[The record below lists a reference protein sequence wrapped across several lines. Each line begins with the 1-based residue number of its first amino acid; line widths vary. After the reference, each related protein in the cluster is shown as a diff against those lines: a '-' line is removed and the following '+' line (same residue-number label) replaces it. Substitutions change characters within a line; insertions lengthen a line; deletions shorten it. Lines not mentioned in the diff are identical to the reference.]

1 MNILD
6 YIIIA
11 SMIYLIIKGI
21 LRGFIGEVASLA
33 GIILGIWLGSL
44 FQPRVTEILEPYIP
58 FTEYIPLISFAVIFA
73 TVFILFN
80 FLGWVLRLLF
90 KKIFLGWLDR
100 ALGSLLAIVK
110 GVIVIY
116 LVIVL
121 LTFFM
126 PEKTP
131 LIAQSKLAPWITKSY
146 QSMIG
151 LISPDYYHN
160 WKERIVGKRQSM
172 GEIISKKIQDM
183 TENHD

>member
-6 YIIIA
+6 YIIIV

-33 GIILGIWLGSL
+33 GIILGIWLANL
-44 FQPRVTEILEPYIP
+44 FQPRVTEILEAYIP
-58 FTEYIPLISFAVIFA
+58 FTGYIPLISFAVIFG
-73 TVFILFN
+73 TIFILFN
-80 FLGWVLRLLF
+80 FLGWVLKLLF

-121 LTFFM
+121 LTFFI

-131 LIAQSKLAPWITKSY
+131 LIAESKLAPWITKSY

-151 LISPDYYHN
+151 LICPDHYHD
-160 WKERIVGKRQSM
+160 WKERIVGEGQSM
-172 GEIISKKIQDM
+172 SEIISGRIRDM
-183 TENHD
+183 AENHD